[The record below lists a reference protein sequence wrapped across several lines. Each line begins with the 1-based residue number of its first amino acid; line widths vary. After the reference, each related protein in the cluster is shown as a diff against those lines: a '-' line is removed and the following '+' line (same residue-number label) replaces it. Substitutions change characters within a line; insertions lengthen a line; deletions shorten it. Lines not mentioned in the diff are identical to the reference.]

1 MAFNKTAEG
10 SSMKRRPMRRR
21 KKVCVFCGK
30 DNVCLLYTS
39 AVAYGREQFCADNLF
54 PSTRIVDNFA
64 VLGFYIDPVSYTH
77 LI

>member
-30 DNVCLLYTS
+30 DNVIDYK
-39 AVAYGREQFCADNLF
+39 AIPDREMADLSFCW
-54 PSTRIVDNFA
+54 R
-64 VLGFYIDPVSYTH
+64 
-77 LI
+77 